1 MTAAERQPRVAR
13 PRVAERIA
21 ASLRS
26 AIVRGRYAPGAVLPS
41 ERELAEKYDVN
52 RSSVREAMRRLEAW
66 GLVTI
71 RHGGATRVAD
81 TLLDAG
87 LSLLPDLLASGGE
100 VAGSVLRD
108 LHELRGLLLGWSAE
122 QAALKADAAS
132 LAQLDAL
139 ARRLAEP
146 KQKPAAL
153 QALDYEFF
161 EQLVRVTGNQLLALF
176 ARLVRDFY
184 FRAPDTFLPMYEPG
198 VFDARHHQ
206 RAVTAMRA
214 RKPADAGDAMRAHA
228 ASALRVTKG
237 APR

>member
-1 MTAAERQPRVAR
+1 MNSVARPARAGR

-21 ASLRS
+21 ASLRA
-26 AIVRGRYAPGAVLPS
+26 AIVRGRYAPGAPLPS

-87 LSLLPDLLASGGE
+87 LSVLPDLLVSGGE
-100 VAGSVLRD
+100 IADSVLRD

-122 QAALKADAAS
+122 QAAQKADPAS
-132 LAQLDAL
+132 VAELEGL

-146 KQKPAAL
+146 KHKPAAL

-161 EQLVRVTGNQLLALF
+161 ELLVRVTGNQLLALF

-184 FRAPDTFLPMYEPG
+184 FRAPDAFLPLYGPG
-198 VFDARHHQ
+198 VFDAQHHQ
-206 RAVTAMRA
+206 RAVAAIRA
-214 RKPADAGDAMRAHA
+214 RRPHDAGDAMRAHA
-228 ASALRVTKG
+228 ATALKARKG